1 MYCCVLWNDVKSLRM
16 RFDTEIM
23 FACAII
29 IFPFAYHHLSVA
41 LQFVFQHS
49 HRVGAQFNFTV
60 HHFDRIYTAIISSL
74 DWFVFHLL
82 LLFLSPTFWQND
94 SFDDSYFVIFVI
106 FSNLGFRWESLMV
119 LKIELMCSILENNAY
134 SQYAIFSTSRQIS
147 WQMIFLLFFL
157 SNSLLFK
164 L

>member
-1 MYCCVLWNDVKSLRM
+1 MLCVVEWREISSDAIRHWDYVCLRNYYFPICISSSLGC
-16 RFDTEIM
+16 T
-23 FACAII
+23 AIC
-29 IFPFAYHHLSVA
+29 FPTF
-41 LQFVFQHS
+41 S

-82 LLFLSPTFWQND
+82 FLFLSPTFWQND
-94 SFDDSYFVIFVI
+94 SFDDSYFVNFVI